1 MAATT
6 VPYSSAELKEESAS
20 YIRATADAWEM
31 DADMETRLGA
41 ANTTKVGMLRWG
53 AGRLRTLAGMILQ
66 FPEEHE
72 VGEEAVY
79 LTTAVGVEAEPEP
92 EPAFGSEGASQE
104 GPTYGAEF
112 APELTDL
119 GTAPA
124 LTFREED
131 DSQAPYQTPIPGG
144 TFVPGVLPESGEGQ
158 LAEIGQSGVTGVR
171 RAKARKAATA

>member
-1 MAATT
+1 MPDILASAKTST
-6 VPYSSAELKEESAS
+6 PPLLPVRADVDLPFSSHAS
-20 YIRATADAWEM
+20 S
-31 DADMETRLGA
+31 LP
-41 ANTTKVGMLRWG
+41 
-53 AGRLRTLAGMILQ
+53 Q
-66 FPEEHE
+66 
-72 VGEEAVY
+72 
-79 LTTAVGVEAEPEP
+79 EPEP

-104 GPTYGAEF
+104 GPTYGAES
-112 APELTDL
+112 APEPTDL

-131 DSQAPYQTPIPGG
+131 DSQAPYQTLIPGG